1 MREPEYYPFSCAPVF
16 SMVMQDEDLCRRFL
30 ERVLGTEVGE
40 IKYHAIE
47 HEMSPALD
55 ARSVRLDAYL
65 KSEGAVYDIELQASP
80 ERSLG
85 RRLRYYQSVI
95 DSSEA
100 KAGDA
105 FDALPES
112 YVIFVCDHDPYG
124 AAIPIY
130 DLERACA
137 QDASVEVGDGSHWR
151 VLNALAWR
159 DESDEGL
166 RNLLNYVLSGEASD
180 ALTRELDAA
189 VEGINSDPVRREAVS
204 GFMTQERHWRN
215 RMYLAR
221 KEGLEEGKAEG
232 KAEGEARYA
241 ALVDRLLDE
250 GRLDDLR
257 QSSKDSRL
265 LQELFAEYGL

>member
-1 MREPEYYPFSCAPVF
+1 MEEPEHYPFSCAPVF

-65 KSEGAVYDIELQASP
+65 KAEGAVYDIELQASP

-85 RRLRYYQSVI
+85 RRLRYYQSAI

-112 YVIFVCDHDPYG
+112 YVIFVCGHDPYG
-124 AAIPIY
+124 KGIPVY
-130 DLERACA
+130 DIERACA
-137 QDASVEVGDGSHWR
+137 QDPSVAVGDGSHWR

-159 DESDEGL
+159 DEPDQGL
-166 RNLLNYVLSGEASD
+166 RAVLEYVAGGEASD

-189 VEGINSDPVRREAVS
+189 VEGINSDPRRWEEVN

-221 KEGLEEGKAEG
+221 KEGLEEG
-232 KAEGEARYA
+232 EARMA
-241 ALVDRLLDE
+241 
-250 GRLDDLR
+250 
-257 QSSKDSRL
+257 
-265 LQELFAEYGL
+265 ELFARLLAADRQDDRERVATDAAYRDSLMRELGIG